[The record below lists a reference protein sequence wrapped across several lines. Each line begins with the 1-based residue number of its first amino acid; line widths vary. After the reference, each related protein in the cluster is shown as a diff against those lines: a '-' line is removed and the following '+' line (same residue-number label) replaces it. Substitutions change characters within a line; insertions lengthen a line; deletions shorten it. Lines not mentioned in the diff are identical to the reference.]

1 MIDEIDFW
9 LVYLSQLFLTFCVEE
24 VAIYV
29 DFWSPTG
36 ITFDTTTLLSGAI
49 SLNDAI
55 LQ

>member
-24 VAIYV
+24 VTIYV
-29 DFWSPTG
+29 DFMVTDWN
-36 ITFDTTTLLSGAI
+36 DTTTLLSGAD

-55 LQ
+55 F